1 MCWGL
6 FVHTSDLTNAWVYG
20 VRGRFFGDS
29 VTEYV
34 GIFTRGV
41 NRAVE
46 TDCLDPSTAPI
57 ASDSWALRQARAA
70 SHGWVSRYRLL
81 AVVGDFGL
89 ASLAA
94 SAIYLLRFGS
104 SDVESAWLLLLV
116 PVFWVLALAV
126 VQTYRVEY
134 LGSGSDEYR
143 AIGRAAILVS
153 CAVSLFSYVGHL
165 QLPRSL
171 VLPLV
176 PTVLGGTLIVHWLFR
191 RGLVRRRVD
200 GDCLLNTVVVGR
212 VDSVSELIREIKSAP
227 QSGMRIVGACVSGLD
242 VTRGV
247 PQTIEGVPI
256 FGPPESALAAVDGL
270 GAEVVAVSSH
280 PDLVGQPLRRLGWAL
295 AEREVELVVAPGI
308 VEVAGPRLSLRPA
321 AGLSLLHVERPI
333 SSGGRLA
340 LKRTADTIMT
350 VGICLALVPVLL
362 VIAVLVKTTSTG
374 PVFFRQER
382 VGAQGERFRM
392 FKFRTMVVN
401 AEALLETMQSGYE
414 KNAVLFKDPR
424 DPRITRVGRVL
435 RKYSLD
441 ELPQLINVLL
451 GEMSLVGPRPPLAS
465 EVENYEPDAVQRLR
479 VRPGMTGLWQISGRS
494 DLSWEQSL
502 RLDLWY
508 VDNWSPVLDLQI
520 LVRTAKAVVEGRGAY

>member
-1 MCWGL
+1 M
-6 FVHTSDLTNAWVYG
+6 
-20 VRGRFFGDS
+20 
-29 VTEYV
+29 TEYV
-34 GIFTRGV
+34 GIFAGRATPAIGTERVDAAAIPVV
-41 NRAVE
+41 N
-46 TDCLDPSTAPI
+46 
-57 ASDSWALRQARAA
+57 DSWALRQARAA
-70 SHGWVSRYRLL
+70 SQGWVSRYRLQ
-81 AVVGDFGL
+81 AVGGDFGL
-89 ASLAA
+89 GLVAA
-94 SAIYLLRFGS
+94 AAIYLLRFGS
-104 SDVESAWLLLLV
+104 NDVATAWALLLV
-116 PVFWVLALAV
+116 PVLWVLALTV

-153 CAVSLFSYVGHL
+153 CAVALSSYVGHL

-176 PTVLGGTLIVHWLFR
+176 PTVLGGSLIVHWLFR
-191 RGLVRRRVD
+191 RGLVRRRID
-200 GDCLLNTVVVGR
+200 GDCLQNTVVVGR
-212 VDSVSELIREIKSAP
+212 ADSVGELIREIKSAP
-227 QSGMRIVGACVSGLD
+227 QSGMRVIGACVSGLD
-242 VTRGV
+242 STWGH
-247 PQTIEGVPI
+247 PQAIEGVPI

-270 GAEVVAVSSH
+270 GAEIVAVSSH

-333 SSGGRLA
+333 SSAGRLA
-340 LKRTADTIMT
+340 LKRAVDTILAL
-350 VGICLALVPVLL
+350 GICLALVPLLL
-362 VIAVLVKTTSTG
+362 VISVLVRTTSAG
-374 PVFFRQER
+374 PVFFLQER
-382 VGAQGERFRM
+382 VGAQGARFRIV
-392 FKFRTMVVN
+392 KFRTMVVD
-401 AEALLETMQSGYE
+401 AEARLEAMQSGHE
-414 KNAVLFKDPR
+414 KNSVLFKDPR

-451 GEMSLVGPRPPLAS
+451 GNMSLVGPRPPLPS
-465 EVENYEPDAVQRLR
+465 EVETYDPDAVQRLR
-479 VRPGMTGLWQISGRS
+479 VRPGITGLWQISGRS

-520 LVRTAKAVVEGRGAY
+520 LVRTAKAVVRGGGAY